1 MERTRGEARVRTW
14 SLFPVPC
21 TGPGAPGWPGA
32 GCSPRARCQWVCG
45 RGMLHERRP
54 HNLEVGKPALQSGPH
69 HQTACAS
76 SVGHVTFPGLG
87 FSTSLVFKALVSW
100 CAEAARAPDSD

>member
-1 MERTRGEARVRTW
+1 MTA
-14 SLFPVPC
+14 
-21 TGPGAPGWPGA
+21 
-32 GCSPRARCQWVCG
+32 
-45 RGMLHERRP
+45 RP

-100 CAEAARAPDSD
+100 CAEAARAPASD